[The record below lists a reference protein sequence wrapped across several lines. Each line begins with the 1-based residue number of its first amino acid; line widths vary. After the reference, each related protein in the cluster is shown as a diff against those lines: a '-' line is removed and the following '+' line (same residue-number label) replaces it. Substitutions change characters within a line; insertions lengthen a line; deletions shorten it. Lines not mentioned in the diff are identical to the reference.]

1 MPENP
6 VSGEGFLQAP
16 LCTDALGLPGAEDFA
31 FARRLCEGWGRWDF
45 TPCPE
50 VLLAYREEVSA
61 ARSGVR
67 TVLYL
72 PTAAPLPLAD
82 TLSVQKIYFIDLET
96 RKTLPA
102 HCLYKAGVLH
112 LEQAPCYRDA
122 LLIIEG
128 ESPC

>member
-1 MPENP
+1 M
-6 VSGEGFLQAP
+6 
-16 LCTDALGLPGAEDFA
+16 CIRD
-31 FARRLCEGWGRWDF
+31 RDF

-50 VLLAYREEVSA
+50 VLLAYREEIPA

-102 HCLYKAGVLH
+102 HCLYKSGVLH

>member
-1 MPENP
+1 M
-6 VSGEGFLQAP
+6 QAP
-16 LCTDALGLPGAEDFA
+16 LCTDALGLPGAEDFT
-31 FARRLCEGWGRWDF
+31 FARQLCEGWGRWDF

-50 VLLAYREEVSA
+50 VLLAYREEIPA

>member
-1 MPENP
+1 MAKITPDDRVLKRGSLP
-6 VSGEGFLQAP
+6 FFWLGEEIP
-16 LCTDALGLPGAEDFA
+16 
-31 FARRLCEGWGRWDF
+31 
-45 TPCPE
+45 
-50 VLLAYREEVSA
+50 A

-96 RKTLPA
+96 RKTLSA
-102 HCLYKAGVLH
+102 HCLYKSGVLH